1 MGKIKILDKAIT
13 NRISAGEVVEK
24 PASIVKELL
33 ENSIDAGAK
42 RIIIE
47 IENGGINKIAVTDD
61 GIGIAKE
68 DITLTITPH
77 ATSKIENLVDLDDIS
92 TLGFRGEAL
101 ASIASVSRLEII
113 SKTENQEL
121 GQRLYSEGG
130 EIKENKEIA
139 APTGTYIE
147 MSSLFFNTPVRA
159 KFLRNPKTEQAD
171 ITDYIERIMLAY
183 PNIAFKYIIDGKIK
197 YNTTGGS
204 LEDIIYTIYGKEIVE
219 GLLPVNQTLGDFQIK
234 GYIGKPEISKANRN
248 YQTLLIS
255 GRYVKNFMISS
266 AVATAY
272 DSFLMKNKFPF
283 FVLDLILPPTNVD
296 VNVHPNKLEVKFEKP
311 NQIYS
316 AFHKTVLETLIA
328 QDQTR
333 TLSLNEIPA
342 NIDNT
347 IESEIQKEE
356 KIILPVL
363 ENKEGI
369 SYAEKNKEEMAKA
382 LDLKSNLSD
391 QTITDDKISFY
402 ERSISNKVEF
412 VPIKSQE
419 AEEETQIKE
428 EKLSQTEKQEQQS
441 VFEDKETTIYDVIDY
456 KIVGTMFKTYNI
468 IESGEH
474 VYFIDQHAAHER
486 ILYDKYMLEL
496 KNSQILEQQLLV
508 PYILQVKDVEAVFLN
523 DYTEVLLAS
532 GFQIEEFGYNT
543 FKVSA
548 VPYVFSQIKVGKF
561 FEELLQDF
569 NQYYKHPHDYLKNMI
584 ATKACR
590 SAVKAGDNLTDLE
603 IKTIFKTMKQG
614 VLQCPHG
621 RPFVLKLDKLQ
632 VEKWFK
638 RVL

>member
-391 QTITDDKISFY
+391 QTIADDKISFY